1 MRWRENLRVVALNV
15 ISHETKARGARR
27 SAVAVQRRVRKRV
40 SSSSWGGGVHY
51 LVGTRCFT
59 GRIRPPLV
67 RSQTGWTRLHNNL
80 SCLSVLRPTT
90 CTWITPRWLFTYQI
104 CPESVL
110 PRSEKEMVFFVAM
123 AKRKIPF
130 F

>member
-40 SSSSWGGGVHY
+40 SSLSWGGGVHY
-51 LVGTRCFT
+51 LVGARCFT

-67 RSQTGWTRLHNNL
+67 RSQNR
-80 SCLSVLRPTT
+80 VDA
-90 CTWITPRWLFTYQI
+90 FAQ
-104 CPESVL
+104 
-110 PRSEKEMVFFVAM
+110 
-123 AKRKIPF
+123 
-130 F
+130 